1 MLEAEKNNLA
11 KGNAQLMEEIRKLKQ
26 DIEDLK
32 EKSRT
37 ELQQLQD
44 KLTSQKESELKALKD
59 KYEQIIAE
67 LKK

>member
-1 MLEAEKNNLA
+1 
-11 KGNAQLMEEIRKLKQ
+11 MEEIRKLKQ

-59 KYEQIIAE
+59 KYEQMIAE